1 METPRNHVIADF
13 EAGIG
18 TLTRVEP
25 GAVDAVVIVVEATPK
40 SMDVAVR
47 AFKLATDKQIERV
60 IVVANRVR
68 EQADVDTI
76 RELLPGAEI
85 VVAPDDKAIVD
96 ADRAG
101 VAPLDFAPDAPAVVA
116 LAGIVDLLL
125 GPVTAP

>member
-40 SMDVAVR
+40 SLDVAVR
-47 AFKLATDKQIERV
+47 AYGLAVEKQIERI

-68 EQADVDTI
+68 GDADVDTI
-76 RELLPGAEI
+76 RAALPDAQI
-85 VVAPDDKAIVD
+85 VVVPDDPAIVQ
-96 ADRAG
+96 ADREG
-101 VAPLDFAPDAPAVVA
+101 VAPLDLAPDAPAVVA
-116 LAGIVDLLL
+116 LVGLADLLL
-125 GPVTAP
+125 NGTG